1 MGECTL
7 IYGEGVQA
15 IFSKVISNGNHCEC
29 VKSFVRLKKKKIFIF
44 MAIVSQHINFLF
56 YPFDKF

>member
-29 VKSFVRLKKKKIFIF
+29 VKSFVRLKKKKNLYFYGYSITTYQFP
-44 MAIVSQHINFLF
+44 FL
-56 YPFDKF
+56 PI